1 MLAQFV
7 TVRLC
12 FTILIGKVELIAR
25 FYYRQICLAT
35 LIVGSPIAIN
45 STIANI
51 ENYFGNL
58 AESLI
63 SRGEVNTTEKYQSA
77 DGHTQISIQPAQTAT
92 LQEILFHPTNHHL
105 IAENKTK
112 LFSNATE
119 EVDLI
124 KVDLVTESTAT
135 EDRDPG
141 ENTTAATTTTKAP
154 ENSKLHILK
163 AIPTTIVEGTTE
175 SSTLADSS
183 TEVISRTTNIGSTKV
198 VRNET
203 TSVEIV
209 TPENDVS
216 GRNVTSTT
224 IATSTTTESESESK
238 EIRDKI
244 KEVQAD
250 PVILTVGV

>member
-7 TVRLC
+7 T
-12 FTILIGKVELIAR
+12 
-25 FYYRQICLAT
+25 ICLVT
-35 LIVGSPIAIN
+35 LTVGSPIPIN

-63 SRGEVNTTEKYQSA
+63 SRGEVNTTEKFHSA
-77 DGHTQISIQPAQTAT
+77 DGHTQVAIEPAQTAT
-92 LQEILFHPTNHHL
+92 LQEILFHPTNHRL

-135 EDRDPG
+135 EHHEPD
-141 ENTTAATTTTKAP
+141 ETTKATITTKVP
-154 ENSKLHILK
+154 EYTKLHILT
-163 AIPTTIVEGTTE
+163 AIPTTIVDSTTV
-175 SSTLADSS
+175 SSTFPDSS
-183 TEVISRTTNIGSTKV
+183 TEVISGTTNIDSTKV
-198 VRNET
+198 GKNET
-203 TSVEIV
+203 TLVEIV

-216 GRNVTSTT
+216 GGYVTSTT
-224 IATSTTTESESESK
+224 IATSSTTEPESESS